1 MQSFNFDI
9 FSLVASL
16 DRETED
22 LYTLVVLAI
31 DQGVPP
37 LTGQAIVYVQVTDVN
52 DKSPYFVPE
61 IPEGEI
67 EEHSQANTP
76 VTLLDLKSR
85 TFDDDVAPNQV

>member
-1 MQSFNFDI
+1 M
-9 FSLVASL
+9 
-16 DRETED
+16 
-22 LYTLVVLAI
+22 VLAI